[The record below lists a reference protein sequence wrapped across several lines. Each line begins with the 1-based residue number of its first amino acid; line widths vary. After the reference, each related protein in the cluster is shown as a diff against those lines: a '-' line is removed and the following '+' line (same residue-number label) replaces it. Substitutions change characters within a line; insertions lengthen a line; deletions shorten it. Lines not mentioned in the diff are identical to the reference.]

1 MLIALYL
8 LHHSLLL
15 MIAATMPDKPSNL
28 YDYTQSYA
36 HLITER
42 HAMIK
47 PHTHHPYQL
56 GASLYMPATR
66 QDIWQVIK
74 RDKLPTINSI
84 IICLE
89 DAVSHNDV
97 ELALLRLQT
106 LLEDWANNI
115 DSINEPSKQPDSQTE
130 QQTHQTL
137 QPTRPLVF
145 VRPRNPT
152 MLQKLA
158 DFEHIDLLDGFVL
171 PKVDM
176 YSLSNWRMAC
186 QNLSDHQLLMPTL
199 ETAAVFN
206 PHHNQELAIGFKE
219 AFSQPVFA
227 LRIGGNDLFAAL
239 RLRRPKNS
247 IVYDTPIGTLAYQLL
262 GCFVPHGFYLSAP
275 VFEYLDEPVLFMQ
288 ELDRDVSL
296 GLVGKTVIHP
306 SQIALVQ
313 QAYCVPM
320 SILDEAQAILHSEA
334 KAVFKY
340 NNTMLEPATHRAWAT
355 EIVNRAEVFGT
366 INDGN
371 SDYNSLS
378 DSL

>member
-1 MLIALYL
+1 
-8 LHHSLLL
+8 
-15 MIAATMPDKPSNL
+15 MPDKLSNL

-47 PHTHHPYQL
+47 PHTYHPYQL

-89 DAVSHNDV
+89 DAVSHSDV
-97 ELALLRLQT
+97 ELAMTRLQT
-106 LLEDWANNI
+106 LLDTWASHL
-115 DSINEPSKQPDSQTE
+115 DCINEPSKQADIQADIQLT
-130 QQTHQTL
+130 QLTQ

-145 VRPRNPT
+145 VRPRNPM
-152 MLQKLA
+152 MLQQLA
-158 DFEHIDLLDGFVL
+158 DFKHIELLDGFVL

-176 YSLSNWRMAC
+176 CSLSSWRMAC
-186 QNLSDHQLLMPTL
+186 QNLSVDQLLMPTL
-199 ETAAVFN
+199 ETAALFN
-206 PHHNQELAIGFKE
+206 PYHNQELAIGFKE

-275 VFEYLDEPVLFMQ
+275 VFEYLDQPMLFMQ
-288 ELDRDVSL
+288 ELNRDVNL

-313 QAYCVPM
+313 QAYCVPL
-320 SILDEAQAILHSEA
+320 SRLDEAQAILHSEA

-340 NNTMLEPATHRAWAT
+340 NDTMLEPATHRAWAT

-371 SDYNSLS
+371 SDYKPL
-378 DSL
+378 L

>member
-1 MLIALYL
+1 MSDITNNESATYL
-8 LHHSLLL
+8 DTQS
-15 MIAATMPDKPSNL
+15 
-28 YDYTQSYA
+28 YDTLSYA

-42 HAMIK
+42 HAMVR

-89 DAVSHNDV
+89 DAVSHEDV
-97 ELALLRLQT
+97 ELALERLRT
-106 LLEDWANNI
+106 LLGTWAEHVN
-115 DSINEPSKQPDSQTE
+115 SINDPSRAAAIHAQ
-130 QQTHQTL
+130 H
-137 QPTRPLVF
+137 PTRPLVF
-145 VRPRNPT
+145 IRPRSPM
-152 MLQKLA
+152 MLQQLA
-158 DFEHIDLLDGFVL
+158 DYAHIDLIDGFVM

-186 QNLSDHQLLMPTL
+186 QNLSVDHLLMPTL
-199 ETAAVFN
+199 ETAALFN
-206 PHHNQELAIGFKE
+206 PHHNQELAIAFKE

-262 GCFVPHGFYLSAP
+262 GCFVPHGFYLTAP
-275 VFEYLDEPVLFMQ
+275 VFEYLDQPTLFMQ
-288 ELDRDVSL
+288 ELNHDVSL

-313 QAYCVPM
+313 QAYCVPL
-320 SILDEAQAILHSEA
+320 STLDEAQAILHSEA

-355 EIVNRAEVFGT
+355 EVVNRAEAFGT
-366 INDGN
+366 IDDGH
-371 SDYNSLS
+371 SQYSS
-378 DSL
+378 RM

>member
-1 MLIALYL
+1 
-8 LHHSLLL
+8 
-15 MIAATMPDKPSNL
+15 MPDNQSDL
-28 YDYTQSYA
+28 YNNTQSYA

-42 HAMIK
+42 HAMVK
-47 PHTHHPYQL
+47 PHTYHPYQL

-89 DAVSHNDV
+89 DSVSHSDV
-97 ELALLRLQT
+97 ELALTRLQA
-106 LLEDWANNI
+106 LLNNWASHVN
-115 DSINEPSKQPDSQTE
+115 SINDPSIQAANQSN
-130 QQTHQTL
+130 QQTR

-145 VRPRNPT
+145 VRPRNPI
-152 MLQKLA
+152 MLQKLME
-158 DFEHIDLLDGFVL
+158 FEHIDLLDGFVL

-176 YSLSNWRMAC
+176 YSLSNWRLAC
-186 QNLSDHQLLMPTL
+186 QNMSDEQLLMPTL
-199 ETAAVFN
+199 ETAALFN
-206 PHHNQELAIGFKE
+206 PHHNQELAIAFKE

-227 LRIGGNDLFAAL
+227 LRVGGNDLFAAL
-239 RLRRPKNS
+239 RLRRPKDS
-247 IVYDTPIGTLAYQLL
+247 IIYDTPIGTLAYQLL
-262 GCFVPHGFYLSAP
+262 GCFVPHGFYLTAP
-275 VFEYLDEPVLFMQ
+275 VFEYLDQPMLFMQ
-288 ELDRDVSL
+288 ELNRDVNL

-320 SILDEAQAILHSEA
+320 SMLDEAQAILHSEA

-340 NNTMLEPATHRAWAT
+340 NNTMLEPATHRAWAH

-366 INDGN
+366 INDGH
-371 SDYNSLS
+371 SDYKPL
-378 DSL
+378 L

>member
-1 MLIALYL
+1 
-8 LHHSLLL
+8 
-15 MIAATMPDKPSNL
+15 MPDNSNNESNL
-28 YDYTQSYA
+28 YNYTQSYE

-42 HAMIK
+42 HALLK

-84 IICLE
+84 IICVE
-89 DAVSHNDV
+89 DAVSHDDV
-97 ELALLRLQT
+97 ELALQRLQE
-106 LLEDWANNI
+106 LLNTWAAHIN
-115 DSINEPSKQPDSQTE
+115 SINDPSTPQNNKQE
-130 QQTHQTL
+130 

-145 VRPRNPT
+145 VRPRNPM

-158 DFEHIDLLDGFVL
+158 HYKHIELLDGFVM

-176 YSLSNWRMAC
+176 CSLSNWRMAC
-186 QNLSDHQLLMPTL
+186 QNLSTDQLLMPTL
-199 ETAAVFN
+199 ETAALFN

-262 GCFVPHGFYLSAP
+262 GCFVPHGFYLTAP
-275 VFEYLDEPVLFMQ
+275 VFEYLDQPTLFMQ
-288 ELDRDVSL
+288 ELTRDVSL

-306 SQIALVQ
+306 NQIALVQ
-313 QAYCVPM
+313 QAYCVPA
-320 SILDEAQAILHSEA
+320 STLDEAQAILHSEA

-355 EIVNRAEVFGT
+355 EIINRAKVFGT
-366 INDGN
+366 INN
-371 SDYNSLS
+371 NNTEYSSRL
-378 DSL
+378 

>member
-1 MLIALYL
+1 MSDMPKNESHLYQ
-8 LHHSLLL
+8 
-15 MIAATMPDKPSNL
+15 N
-28 YDYTQSYA
+28 TQSYA

-42 HAMIK
+42 HAMLK
-47 PHTHHPYQL
+47 PNMHHPYQL

-97 ELALLRLQT
+97 ELALERLQT
-106 LLEDWANNI
+106 LLYTWATHV
-115 DSINEPSKQPDSQTE
+115 DSINEPTQQAETQQTKIQTE
-130 QQTHQTL
+130 

-145 VRPRNPT
+145 VRPRHPA
-152 MLQKLA
+152 MLEQLSG
-158 DFEHIDLLDGFVL
+158 FTHIDLIDGFVM

-186 QNLSDHQLLMPTL
+186 QNLSTDMLLMPTL
-199 ETAAVFN
+199 ETAALFN

-247 IVYDTPIGTLAYQLL
+247 LVYDTPVGTLAYQLL
-262 GCFVPHGFYLSAP
+262 GCFVPHGLYRSAP
-275 VFEYLDEPVLFMQ
+275 VCEYLDEPTLFMQ
-288 ELDRDVSL
+288 ELTRDVSL

-313 QAYCVPM
+313 QAYCVPL
-320 SILDEAQAILHSEA
+320 STLDEAQAILHSEA

-355 EIVNRAEVFGT
+355 EIVNRANVFGT

-371 SDYNSLS
+371 NDYTARL
-378 DSL
+378 

>member
-1 MLIALYL
+1 
-8 LHHSLLL
+8 
-15 MIAATMPDKPSNL
+15 MPIMSNIL
-28 YDYTQSYA
+28 NNESDIYSYTQSYA

-42 HAMIK
+42 HAMVR

-66 QDIWQVIK
+66 QDIWQVIT

-97 ELALLRLQT
+97 ELALERLKA
-106 LLEDWANNI
+106 LLHTWATHI
-115 DSINEPSKQPDSQTE
+115 DSINDPAKQTDLLSKQQAE
-130 QQTHQTL
+130 H
-137 QPTRPLVF
+137 PTRPLVF
-145 VRPRNPT
+145 VRPRNPV
-152 MLQKLA
+152 MLQQLA
-158 DFEHIDLLDGFVL
+158 DYAHIDLIDGFVM

-176 YSLSNWRMAC
+176 CSLSNWRMAC
-186 QNLSDHQLLMPTL
+186 QNLSANHLLMPTL
-199 ETAAVFN
+199 ETAALFN

-219 AFSQPVFA
+219 AFTQPVFA
-227 LRIGGNDLFAAL
+227 LRIGGNDLFATL

-262 GCFVPHGFYLSAP
+262 GCFVPHGFYLTAP
-275 VFEYLDEPVLFMQ
+275 VFEYLDQPTLFMQ
-288 ELDRDVSL
+288 ELTNDVSL

-313 QAYCVPM
+313 QAYRVPS
-320 SILDEAQAILHSEA
+320 SILDEAQAILHTEA

-355 EIVNRAEVFGT
+355 EIVNRAEVFGKVD
-366 INDGN
+366 DG
-371 SDYNSLS
+371 SIDYSAGL
-378 DSL
+378 

>member
-1 MLIALYL
+1 
-8 LHHSLLL
+8 
-15 MIAATMPDKPSNL
+15 MPDTLFSFHHH
-28 YDYTQSYA
+28 TQSYA
-36 HLITER
+36 HQITER
-42 HAMIK
+42 HAMVR

-66 QDIWQVIK
+66 QDIWQVISRK
-74 RDKLPTINSI
+74 KLSTINSI

-89 DAVSHNDV
+89 DAVSHTDV
-97 ELALLRLQT
+97 DMALLQLQT
-106 LLEDWANNI
+106 LLHTWAAHL
-115 DSINEPSKQPDSQTE
+115 DSVNEPADGATYQPQ
-130 QQTHQTL
+130 

-145 VRPRNPT
+145 VRPRSPA
-152 MLQKLA
+152 MLQQLA
-158 DFEHIDLLDGFVL
+158 GFEHIDLLDGFVL

-186 QNLSDHQLLMPTL
+186 QELSAEQLLMPTL
-199 ETAAVFN
+199 ETAAFFD
-206 PHHNQELAIGFKE
+206 PHHNQELAIAFKE
-219 AFSQPVFA
+219 AFIQPIFA

-247 IVYDTPIGTLAYQLL
+247 ILYDSPIGTLTYQLL
-262 GCFVPHGFYLSAP
+262 GCFVPHGFYLTAP
-275 VFEYLDEPVLFMQ
+275 VFEYLDNPTLFMQ
-288 ELDRDVSL
+288 ELTRDVSL

-340 NNTMLEPATHRAWAT
+340 NDTMLEPATHRAWAT
-355 EIVNRAEVFGT
+355 EVVNRAQVFGT
-366 INDGN
+366 IDD
-371 SDYNSLS
+371 STAERQSL
-378 DSL
+378 L

>member
-1 MLIALYL
+1 
-8 LHHSLLL
+8 
-15 MIAATMPDKPSNL
+15 MPDNSNNESNL
-28 YDYTQSYA
+28 YNYTQSYE

-42 HAMIK
+42 HALLK

-84 IICLE
+84 IICVE
-89 DAVSHNDV
+89 DAVSHDDV
-97 ELALLRLQT
+97 ELALQRLQE
-106 LLEDWANNI
+106 LLNTWAAHI
-115 DSINEPSKQPDSQTE
+115 DSINDPSTPQNNKQE
-130 QQTHQTL
+130 

-145 VRPRNPT
+145 VRPRNPM

-158 DFEHIDLLDGFVL
+158 HYKHIELLDGFVM

-176 YSLSNWRMAC
+176 CSLSNWRVAC
-186 QNLSDHQLLMPTL
+186 QNLSTDQLLMPTL
-199 ETAAVFN
+199 ETAALFN

-262 GCFVPHGFYLSAP
+262 GCFVPHGFYLTAP
-275 VFEYLDEPVLFMQ
+275 VFEYLDQPTLFMQ
-288 ELDRDVSL
+288 ELTRDVSL

-306 SQIALVQ
+306 NQIALVQ
-313 QAYCVPM
+313 QAYCVPA
-320 SILDEAQAILHSEA
+320 STLDEAQAILHSEA

-355 EIVNRAEVFGT
+355 EIINRAKVFGT
-366 INDGN
+366 INNDN
-371 SDYNSLS
+371 TEYSSRL
-378 DSL
+378 

>member
-1 MLIALYL
+1 
-8 LHHSLLL
+8 
-15 MIAATMPDKPSNL
+15 MIPTMPDNSNNESNL
-28 YDYTQSYA
+28 YNYTQSYE

-42 HAMIK
+42 HALLK

-84 IICLE
+84 IICVE
-89 DAVSHNDV
+89 DAVSHDDV
-97 ELALLRLQT
+97 ELALQRLQE
-106 LLEDWANNI
+106 LLNTWAAHI
-115 DSINEPSKQPDSQTE
+115 DSINDPSTPQNNKQE
-130 QQTHQTL
+130 

-145 VRPRNPT
+145 VRPRNPM

-158 DFEHIDLLDGFVL
+158 HYKHIELLDGFVM

-176 YSLSNWRMAC
+176 CSLSNWRMAC
-186 QNLSDHQLLMPTL
+186 QNLSTDQLLMPTL
-199 ETAAVFN
+199 ETAALFN

-262 GCFVPHGFYLSAP
+262 GCFVPHGFYLTAP
-275 VFEYLDEPVLFMQ
+275 VFEYLDQPTLFMQ
-288 ELDRDVSL
+288 ELTRDVSL

-306 SQIALVQ
+306 NQIALVQ
-313 QAYCVPM
+313 QAYCVPA
-320 SILDEAQAILHSEA
+320 STLDEAQAILHSEA

-355 EIVNRAEVFGT
+355 EIINRAKVFGT
-366 INDGN
+366 INNDN
-371 SDYNSLS
+371 TEYSSRL
-378 DSL
+378 

>member
-1 MLIALYL
+1 M
-8 LHHSLLL
+8 SD
-15 MIAATMPDKPSNL
+15 MPHNESNL
-28 YDYTQSYA
+28 YNNNQSYA

-42 HAMIK
+42 HAMLK

-66 QDIWQVIK
+66 QDIWQVIT

-89 DAVSHNDV
+89 DAVSHSDV
-97 ELALLRLQT
+97 ELALERLQT
-106 LLEDWANNI
+106 LLHTWATHV
-115 DSINEPSKQPDSQTE
+115 DSINDPAKKDGIQSKAHTD
-130 QQTHQTL
+130 

-145 VRPRNPT
+145 VRPRHPA
-152 MLQKLA
+152 MLEQLA
-158 DFEHIDLLDGFVL
+158 DFAHIDLVDGFVL

-186 QNLSDHQLLMPTL
+186 QNLSTEQLLMPTL
-199 ETAAVFN
+199 ETAALFN

-262 GCFVPHGFYLSAP
+262 GCFVPHGFYLTAP
-275 VFEYLDEPVLFMQ
+275 VFEYLEQPTLFMK
-288 ELDRDVSL
+288 ELMRDVNL

-313 QAYCVPM
+313 QAYCVPL
-320 SILDEAQAILHSEA
+320 STLDEAQAILHSEA

-340 NNTMLEPATHRAWAT
+340 NDTMLEPATHRAWAT

-366 INDGN
+366 LDDINN
-371 SDYNSLS
+371 DYTARL
-378 DSL
+378 

>member
-1 MLIALYL
+1 MTL
-8 LHHSLLL
+8 
-15 MIAATMPDKPSNL
+15 TMPDKPSSL
-28 YDYTQSYA
+28 YNPTQSYN
-36 HLITER
+36 HLITGR
-42 HAMIK
+42 HALVT
-47 PHTHHPYQL
+47 PSAYHPYQL

-89 DAVSHNDV
+89 DAVSPDDV
-97 ELALLRLQT
+97 DVALVRLQE
-106 LLEDWANNI
+106 LLATWSAHI
-115 DSINEPSKQPDSQTE
+115 DSITAPSILTDSAKSA
-130 QQTHQTL
+130 
-137 QPTRPLVF
+137 RPLVF
-145 VRPRNPT
+145 VRPRNPA
-152 MLQKLA
+152 MLQQMASYK
-158 DFEHIDLLDGFVL
+158 HIDLIDGFVL

-176 YSLSNWRMAC
+176 CSLSNWRMAC
-186 QNLSDHQLLMPTL
+186 QNLSTEQLLMPTL
-199 ETAAVFN
+199 ETAALFN
-206 PHHNQELAIGFKE
+206 PYHNQELAIGFKE

-247 IVYDTPIGTLAYQLL
+247 IVYDTPIGSLAYQLL
-262 GCFVPHGFYLSAP
+262 GCFVPHGFYLTAP
-275 VFEYLDEPVLFMQ
+275 VFEYLDQPTLMMQ
-288 ELDRDVSL
+288 ELTADVRL

-320 SILDEAQAILHSEA
+320 STFDEATAILDVEA

-355 EIVNRAEVFGT
+355 EIINRAQVFGT
-366 INDGN
+366 IDDGH
-371 SDYNSLS
+371 SEYSS
-378 DSL
+378 RR

>member
-1 MLIALYL
+1 MMPI
-8 LHHSLLL
+8 
-15 MIAATMPDKPSNL
+15 MPDMPNNESNI
-28 YDYTQSYA
+28 YSHTQSYA

-42 HAMIK
+42 HAMVR
-47 PHTHHPYQL
+47 PNTHHPYQL

-97 ELALLRLQT
+97 ELALTRLQA
-106 LLEDWANNI
+106 LLHTWAAHV
-115 DSINEPSKQPDSQTE
+115 DSINDPSRQAGLQSEQQTE
-130 QQTHQTL
+130 QQSEQQTEH
-137 QPTRPLVF
+137 PTRPLVF
-145 VRPRNPT
+145 VRPRNPM
-152 MLQKLA
+152 MLQQLA
-158 DFEHIDLLDGFVL
+158 DYDHIDLIDGFVM

-186 QNLSDHQLLMPTL
+186 QNLSIDQLLMPTL
-199 ETAAVFN
+199 ETAALFN

-219 AFSQPVFA
+219 AFGQPVFA

-262 GCFVPHGFYLSAP
+262 GCFVPHGFYLTAP
-275 VFEYLDEPVLFMQ
+275 VFEYLDQPTLFMQ
-288 ELDRDVSL
+288 ELTRDVSL

-320 SILDEAQAILHSEA
+320 STLDEAQAILHSEA

-355 EIVNRAEVFGT
+355 EIVNRANAFGT

-371 SDYNSLS
+371 SDYTSRL
-378 DSL
+378 

>member
-1 MLIALYL
+1 
-8 LHHSLLL
+8 
-15 MIAATMPDKPSNL
+15 MPDKPNNESDLHN
-28 YDYTQSYA
+28 YTESYA
-36 HLITER
+36 HSITER
-42 HAMIK
+42 HALLK
-47 PHTHHPYQL
+47 PHTHHPYEL

-74 RDKLPTINSI
+74 RVKLSTINSI

-97 ELALLRLQT
+97 ELALERLQE
-106 LLEDWANNI
+106 LLNTWALNI
-115 DSINEPSKQPDSQTE
+115 DSINNPSDADNSKQD
-130 QQTHQTL
+130 

-145 VRPRNPT
+145 VRPRNPV

-158 DFEHIDLLDGFVL
+158 HYKNIELLDGFVM

-186 QNLSDHQLLMPTL
+186 QNLSHEQLLMPTL
-199 ETAAVFN
+199 ETAALFD

-219 AFSQPVFA
+219 AFSQPVFT

-247 IVYDTPIGTLAYQLL
+247 IIYDTPIGTLAYQLL

-275 VFEYLDEPVLFMQ
+275 VFEYLDQPTLFMQ
-288 ELDRDVSL
+288 ELTRDVSL

-313 QAYCVPM
+313 QAYCVPA
-320 SILDEAQAILHSEA
+320 SVLDEAQAILHSEA

-355 EIVNRAEVFGT
+355 EIINRAKVFGT
-366 INDGN
+366 INND
-371 SDYNSLS
+371 STDYKSRV
-378 DSL
+378 

>member
-1 MLIALYL
+1 M
-8 LHHSLLL
+8 SD
-15 MIAATMPDKPSNL
+15 MPNNESRFYNN
-28 YDYTQSYA
+28 TQSYA

-42 HAMIK
+42 HAMLK
-47 PHTHHPYQL
+47 PLMHHPYQL

-89 DAVSHNDV
+89 DAVSHHDV
-97 ELALLRLQT
+97 ELALERLQT
-106 LLEDWANNI
+106 LLDTWAAHV
-115 DSINEPSKQPDSQTE
+115 DSINDPSNTDIQTE
-130 QQTHQTL
+130 

-145 VRPRNPT
+145 VRPRHPA
-152 MLQKLA
+152 MLELLS
-158 DFEHIDLLDGFVL
+158 DFAHIDLIDGFVM

-186 QNLSDHQLLMPTL
+186 QNLSSETLLMPTL
-199 ETAAVFN
+199 ETAALFN

-219 AFSQPVFA
+219 AFSQPIFA

-262 GCFVPHGFYLSAP
+262 GCFVPHGFYLTAP
-275 VFEYLDEPVLFMQ
+275 VFEYLDQPMLFMQ
-288 ELDRDVSL
+288 ELNRDVNL

-313 QAYCVPM
+313 QAYCVPL
-320 SILDEAQAILHSEA
+320 STLDEAQAILHSEA

-340 NNTMLEPATHRAWAT
+340 NNTMLEPATHRAWAQ
-355 EIVNRAEVFGT
+355 EVVNRAEVFGT
-366 INDGN
+366 INDGH
-371 SDYNSLS
+371 SDYKPL
-378 DSL
+378 L

>member
-1 MLIALYL
+1 M
-8 LHHSLLL
+8 
-15 MIAATMPDKPSNL
+15 TNNDSNL
-28 YDYTQSYA
+28 YNHTQSYA
-36 HLITER
+36 DIITER
-42 HAMIK
+42 HDMVK

-74 RDKLPTINSI
+74 RDKLSTINSI

-89 DAVSHNDV
+89 DAVSHSDV
-97 ELALLRLQT
+97 ELALISLQT
-106 LLEDWANNI
+106 LLDTWSAHV
-115 DSINEPSKQPDSQTE
+115 DSINEPSRKGTNHSE
-130 QQTHQTL
+130 QQTQK
-137 QPTRPLVF
+137 PTRPLVF

-158 DFEHIDLLDGFVL
+158 DFRHIELLDGFVL

-176 YSLSNWRMAC
+176 YSLSDWRMAC
-186 QNLSDHQLLMPTL
+186 QNLKTDQLLMPTL
-199 ETAAVFN
+199 ETAALFD

-247 IVYDTPIGTLAYQLL
+247 IIYDTPVGTLAYQLL

-275 VFEYLDEPVLFMQ
+275 VFEYLDQPTLFMQ
-288 ELDRDVSL
+288 ELTRDVGL

-313 QAYCVPM
+313 QAYCVPA
-320 SILDEAQAILHSEA
+320 STLDEAQAILHSEA

-340 NNTMLEPATHRAWAT
+340 NNTMLEPATHRAWAI
-355 EIVNRAEVFGT
+355 EVVNRAEVFGT
-366 INDGN
+366 ISDSN
-371 SDYNSLS
+371 SDYKPL
-378 DSL
+378 L

>member
-1 MLIALYL
+1 MSDI
-8 LHHSLLL
+8 
-15 MIAATMPDKPSNL
+15 PKNQSNL
-28 YDYTQSYA
+28 YAHTQSYA

-42 HAMIK
+42 HAMVR

-89 DAVSHNDV
+89 DAVGHSDV
-97 ELALLRLQT
+97 ELALERLQN
-106 LLEDWANNI
+106 LLNTWAEHV
-115 DSINEPSKQPDSQTE
+115 DTINQPCKPAALESQPPA
-130 QQTHQTL
+130 QL
-137 QPTRPLVF
+137 PTRPLVF
-145 VRPRNPT
+145 VRPRSPA
-152 MLQKLA
+152 MLQQLA
-158 DFEHIDLLDGFVL
+158 DYAHIDLVDGFVL

-176 YSLSNWRMAC
+176 YSLSNWRLAC
-186 QNLSDHQLLMPTL
+186 QNIRSTQLLMPTL
-199 ETAAVFN
+199 ETAALFN
-206 PHHNQELAIGFKE
+206 PRHNQELAIGFKE
-219 AFSQPVFA
+219 AFNQPVFA

-262 GCFVPHGFYLSAP
+262 GCFVPHGFYLTAP
-275 VFEYLDEPVLFMQ
+275 VFEYLDQPTLFMQ
-288 ELDRDVSL
+288 ELTRDVSL

-313 QAYCVPM
+313 QAYCV
-320 SILDEAQAILHSEA
+320 SLSTLDEAQAILHSEA

-355 EIVNRAEVFGT
+355 EIVNRAEVFGA
-366 INDGN
+366 IDDSN
-371 SDYNSLS
+371 SEYRARL
-378 DSL
+378 

>member
-1 MLIALYL
+1 
-8 LHHSLLL
+8 
-15 MIAATMPDKPSNL
+15 MPDNSNNESNL
-28 YDYTQSYA
+28 YNYTQSYE

-42 HAMIK
+42 HALLK

-84 IICLE
+84 IICVE
-89 DAVSHNDV
+89 DAVSHDDV
-97 ELALLRLQT
+97 ELALQRLQE
-106 LLEDWANNI
+106 LLNTWAAHI
-115 DSINEPSKQPDSQTE
+115 DSINDPSTPQNNKQE
-130 QQTHQTL
+130 Q
-137 QPTRPLVF
+137 PPRPLVF
-145 VRPRNPT
+145 VRPRNPM

-158 DFEHIDLLDGFVL
+158 HYKHIELLDGFVM

-176 YSLSNWRMAC
+176 CSLSNWRMAC
-186 QNLSDHQLLMPTL
+186 QNFSTDQLLMPTL
-199 ETAAVFN
+199 ETAALFN

-262 GCFVPHGFYLSAP
+262 GCFVPHGFYLTAP
-275 VFEYLDEPVLFMQ
+275 VFEYLDQPTLFMQ
-288 ELDRDVSL
+288 ELTRDVSL

-306 SQIALVQ
+306 NQIALVQ
-313 QAYCVPM
+313 QAYCVPA
-320 SILDEAQAILHSEA
+320 STLDEAQAILHSEA

-355 EIVNRAEVFGT
+355 EIINRAKVFGT
-366 INDGN
+366 INN
-371 SDYNSLS
+371 NNTEYSSRL
-378 DSL
+378 

>member
-1 MLIALYL
+1 
-8 LHHSLLL
+8 
-15 MIAATMPDKPSNL
+15 MPDMTTNESSL
-28 YDYTQSYA
+28 YNYTQSYA
-36 HLITER
+36 NLITDR
-42 HAMIK
+42 HALVK

-56 GASLYMPATR
+56 GASLSMPATR

-74 RDKLPTINSI
+74 RDKLSTINSI

-89 DAVSHNDV
+89 DAVSHSDI
-97 ELALLRLQT
+97 ELALIRLQA
-106 LLEDWANNI
+106 LLDTWAAHV
-115 DSINEPSKQPDSQTE
+115 DMINEPSRQAVDQIEPQSK
-130 QQTHQTL
+130 

-145 VRPRNPT
+145 VRPRNPM

-158 DFEHIDLLDGFVL
+158 DFRHIGLLDGFVL

-186 QNLSDHQLLMPTL
+186 QNLDTDQLLMPTL
-199 ETAAVFN
+199 ETAALFD

-247 IVYDTPIGTLAYQLL
+247 IIYDTPIGTLAYQLL

-275 VFEYLDEPVLFMQ
+275 VFEYLDQPTLFMQ
-288 ELDRDVSL
+288 ELTRDVGL

-313 QAYCVPM
+313 QAYCVPASM
-320 SILDEAQAILHSEA
+320 LDEAQAILHSEA

-355 EIVNRAEVFGT
+355 EVVNRAEVFGT

-371 SDYNSLS
+371 SDYKPL
-378 DSL
+378 L

>member
-1 MLIALYL
+1 M
-8 LHHSLLL
+8 S
-15 MIAATMPDKPSNL
+15 DKSSSL

-36 HLITER
+36 HLITAR
-42 HAMIK
+42 HAMIE
-47 PHTHHPYQL
+47 PRTHHPYQL

-66 QDIWQVIK
+66 QDIWRVIK
-74 RDKLPTINSI
+74 REKLPTINSI

-89 DAVSHNDV
+89 DAVSNEDV
-97 ELALLRLQT
+97 ELALERLQT
-106 LLEDWANNI
+106 LLNTWSEHA
-115 DSINEPSKQPDSQTE
+115 DSTQEPSTSKQAPNE
-130 QQTHQTL
+130 Q
-137 QPTRPLVF
+137 PIRPLVF
-145 VRPRNPT
+145 LRPRNPT
-152 MLQKLA
+152 MLQALA
-158 DFEHIDLLDGFVL
+158 NYKHIELLDGFVM

-176 YSLSNWRMAC
+176 CSLSSWRMAC
-186 QNLSDHQLLMPTL
+186 QNLNTEQLLMPTL
-199 ETAAVFN
+199 ETAALFD

-275 VFEYLDEPVLFMQ
+275 VFEYLDQPTLLMQ
-288 ELDRDVSL
+288 ELTRDVSL

-313 QAYCVPM
+313 QAYCVPL
-320 SILDEAQAILHSEA
+320 STLDEAQAILHSEA

-355 EIVNRAEVFGT
+355 QIVNRAQVFGT
-366 INDGN
+366 INDG
-371 SDYNSLS
+371 SGDYNTRL
-378 DSL
+378 

>member
-1 MLIALYL
+1 
-8 LHHSLLL
+8 
-15 MIAATMPDKPSNL
+15 MPDNSNNESNL
-28 YDYTQSYA
+28 YNYTQSYE

-42 HAMIK
+42 HALLK

-84 IICLE
+84 IICVE
-89 DAVSHNDV
+89 DAVSHDDV
-97 ELALLRLQT
+97 ELALQRLQE
-106 LLEDWANNI
+106 LLNTWAAHI
-115 DSINEPSKQPDSQTE
+115 DSINNPSTPQNNKQE
-130 QQTHQTL
+130 

-145 VRPRNPT
+145 VRPRNPM

-158 DFEHIDLLDGFVL
+158 HYKHIELLDGFVM

-176 YSLSNWRMAC
+176 CSLSNWRMAC
-186 QNLSDHQLLMPTL
+186 QNLSTDQLLMPTL
-199 ETAAVFN
+199 ETAALFN

-262 GCFVPHGFYLSAP
+262 GCFVPHGFYLTAP
-275 VFEYLDEPVLFMQ
+275 VFEYLDQPTLFMQ
-288 ELDRDVSL
+288 ELTRDVSL

-306 SQIALVQ
+306 NQIALVQ
-313 QAYCVPM
+313 QAYCVPA
-320 SILDEAQAILHSEA
+320 STLDEAQAILHSEA

-355 EIVNRAEVFGT
+355 EIINRAKVFGT
-366 INDGN
+366 INN
-371 SDYNSLS
+371 NNTEYS
-378 DSL
+378 

>member
-1 MLIALYL
+1 
-8 LHHSLLL
+8 
-15 MIAATMPDKPSNL
+15 MPDNPNNESEL
-28 YDYTQSYA
+28 YNYTQSYE

-42 HAMIK
+42 HALLK
-47 PHTHHPYQL
+47 TYNHHPYQL

-84 IICLE
+84 IICVE

-97 ELALLRLQT
+97 ELALERLQE
-106 LLEDWANNI
+106 LLNTWAAHS
-115 DSINEPSKQPDSQTE
+115 DSINTPSAPE
-130 QQTHQTL
+130 NNQQNR
-137 QPTRPLVF
+137 PTRPLVF
-145 VRPRNPT
+145 VRPRNPM

-158 DFEHIDLLDGFVL
+158 HYQNIELLDGFVM

-176 YSLSNWRMAC
+176 CSLSNWRMSC
-186 QNLSDHQLLMPTL
+186 QNLNSEQLLMPTL
-199 ETAAVFN
+199 ETAALFD

-247 IVYDTPIGTLAYQLL
+247 IIYDTPIGTLAYQLL

-275 VFEYLDEPVLFMQ
+275 VFEYLDQPTLFMQ
-288 ELDRDVSL
+288 ELTRDVSL

-313 QAYCVPM
+313 QAYCVPA
-320 SILDEAQAILHSEA
+320 SVLDEAQAILHSEA

-355 EIVNRAEVFGT
+355 EIINRAKVFGT
-366 INDGN
+366 INNDN
-371 SDYNSLS
+371 TDYKSRV
-378 DSL
+378 

>member
-1 MLIALYL
+1 MLP
-8 LHHSLLL
+8 
-15 MIAATMPDKPSNL
+15 TMPDNSNNESNL
-28 YDYTQSYA
+28 YNYTQSYE

-42 HAMIK
+42 HALLK

-84 IICLE
+84 IICVE
-89 DAVSHNDV
+89 DAVSHDDV
-97 ELALLRLQT
+97 ELALQRLQE
-106 LLEDWANNI
+106 LLNTWAAHI
-115 DSINEPSKQPDSQTE
+115 DSINDPSTPQNNKQE
-130 QQTHQTL
+130 

-145 VRPRNPT
+145 VRPRNPM
-152 MLQKLA
+152 MLQKLVHYK
-158 DFEHIDLLDGFVL
+158 HIELLDGFVM

-176 YSLSNWRMAC
+176 CSLSNWRMAC
-186 QNLSDHQLLMPTL
+186 QNLSTDQLLMPTL
-199 ETAAVFN
+199 ETAALFN

-262 GCFVPHGFYLSAP
+262 GCFVPHGFYLTAP
-275 VFEYLDEPVLFMQ
+275 VFEYLDQPTLFMQ
-288 ELDRDVSL
+288 ELTRDVSL

-306 SQIALVQ
+306 NQIALVQ
-313 QAYCVPM
+313 QAYCVPA
-320 SILDEAQAILHSEA
+320 STLDEAQAILHSEA

-355 EIVNRAEVFGT
+355 EIINRAKVFGT
-366 INDGN
+366 INN
-371 SDYNSLS
+371 NNTEYSSRL
-378 DSL
+378 

>member
-1 MLIALYL
+1 MTP
-8 LHHSLLL
+8 
-15 MIAATMPDKPSNL
+15 TMQDKQTNL
-28 YDYTQSYA
+28 YDHTQSYA
-36 HLITER
+36 HLIAER
-42 HAMIK
+42 HAMIE

-66 QDIWQVIK
+66 QDIWQVIR

-89 DAVSHNDV
+89 DSVSHSDV
-97 ELALLRLQT
+97 ELALTRLQA
-106 LLEDWANNI
+106 LLNMWKTNVH
-115 DSINEPSKQPDSQTE
+115 SINEPSKQTTDHSDKQSQ
-130 QQTHQTL
+130 

-145 VRPRNPT
+145 VRPRNPM
-152 MLQKLA
+152 MLQKLV
-158 DFEHIDLLDGFVL
+158 DFKHIDLIDGFVM

-186 QNLSDHQLLMPTL
+186 QNLETNQLLMPTL
-199 ETAAVFN
+199 ETAALFN
-206 PHHNQELAIGFKE
+206 PHHNQELAIAFKE

-239 RLRRPKNS
+239 RLRRPKDS
-247 IVYDTPIGTLAYQLL
+247 IIYDTPIGTLAYQLL

-275 VFEYLDEPVLFMQ
+275 VFEYLDQPMLFMQ
-288 ELDRDVSL
+288 ELNRDVNL

-320 SILDEAQAILHSEA
+320 SMLDEAQAILHSEA

-355 EIVNRAEVFGT
+355 QIVNRAEVFGT
-366 INDGN
+366 INDG
-371 SDYNSLS
+371 SGDYKPL
-378 DSL
+378 L

>member
-1 MLIALYL
+1 MPI
-8 LHHSLLL
+8 
-15 MIAATMPDKPSNL
+15 MPDMPNNESNI
-28 YDYTQSYA
+28 YSNNQSYA

-42 HAMIK
+42 HAMVR
-47 PHTHHPYQL
+47 PNTHHPYQL

-89 DAVSHNDV
+89 DAVSHSDV
-97 ELALLRLQT
+97 ELALTRLQA
-106 LLEDWANNI
+106 LLHTWAAHV
-115 DSINEPSKQPDSQTE
+115 DSINDPSRQAGLQSE
-130 QQTHQTL
+130 

-145 VRPRNPT
+145 VRPRHPA
-152 MLQKLA
+152 MLEQLSHFA
-158 DFEHIDLLDGFVL
+158 NIDLIDGFVM

-186 QNLSDHQLLMPTL
+186 QNLSIDQLLMPTL
-199 ETAAVFN
+199 ETAALFN

-262 GCFVPHGFYLSAP
+262 GCFVPHGFYLTAP
-275 VFEYLDEPVLFMQ
+275 VFEYLDQPTLFMQ
-288 ELDRDVSL
+288 ELTRDVSL

-320 SILDEAQAILHSEA
+320 STLDEAQAILHSEA

-355 EIVNRAEVFGT
+355 EIVNRANAFGT
-366 INDGN
+366 IDDGN
-371 SDYNSLS
+371 SDYTSRL
-378 DSL
+378 

>member
-1 MLIALYL
+1 
-8 LHHSLLL
+8 
-15 MIAATMPDKPSNL
+15 MPDNSNNESNL
-28 YDYTQSYA
+28 YNYTQSYE

-42 HAMIK
+42 HALLK

-84 IICLE
+84 IICVE
-89 DAVSHNDV
+89 DAVSHDDV
-97 ELALLRLQT
+97 ELALQRLQE
-106 LLEDWANNI
+106 LLNTWAAHI
-115 DSINEPSKQPDSQTE
+115 DSINDPSTPQNNKQE
-130 QQTHQTL
+130 

-145 VRPRNPT
+145 VRPRNPM

-158 DFEHIDLLDGFVL
+158 HYKHIELLDGFVM

-176 YSLSNWRMAC
+176 CSLSNWRMAC
-186 QNLSDHQLLMPTL
+186 QNLSTDQLLMPTL
-199 ETAAVFN
+199 ETAALFN

-219 AFSQPVFA
+219 AFNQPVFA

-262 GCFVPHGFYLSAP
+262 GCFVPHGFYLTAP
-275 VFEYLDEPVLFMQ
+275 VFEYLDQPTLFMQ
-288 ELDRDVSL
+288 ELTRDVSL

-306 SQIALVQ
+306 NQIALVQ
-313 QAYCVPM
+313 QAYCVPA
-320 SILDEAQAILHSEA
+320 STLDEAQAILHSEA

-355 EIVNRAEVFGT
+355 EIINRAKVFGT
-366 INDGN
+366 INN
-371 SDYNSLS
+371 NNTEYSSRL
-378 DSL
+378 

>member
-1 MLIALYL
+1 
-8 LHHSLLL
+8 
-15 MIAATMPDKPSNL
+15 MPDKPSSL
-28 YDYTQSYA
+28 YNHTRSYA
-36 HLITER
+36 NLITER
-42 HAMIK
+42 HAMVK

-89 DAVSHNDV
+89 DAVSHSDV
-97 ELALLRLQT
+97 ELALTRLQE
-106 LLEDWANNI
+106 LLNTWAMHV
-115 DSINEPSKQPDSQTE
+115 DSINIPSNQADI
-130 QQTHQTL
+130 QTH

-145 VRPRNPT
+145 VRPRNPM

-186 QNLSDHQLLMPTL
+186 QNLSDDQLLMPTL
-199 ETAAVFN
+199 ETAALFN
-206 PHHNQELAIGFKE
+206 PHHNQELAIAFKE
-219 AFSQPVFA
+219 AFSQPIFA

-239 RLRRPKNS
+239 RLRRPKDS
-247 IVYDTPIGTLAYQLL
+247 IIYDTPIGTLAYQLL

-275 VFEYLDEPVLFMQ
+275 VFEYLDQPMLFMQ
-288 ELDRDVSL
+288 ELNRDVNL

-320 SILDEAQAILHSEA
+320 SVLDEAQAILHSEA

-355 EIVNRAEVFGT
+355 EVVNRAEVFGT
-366 INDGN
+366 INDGH
-371 SDYNSLS
+371 SDYKPL
-378 DSL
+378 L

>member
-1 MLIALYL
+1 MPLKPNNESELY
-8 LHHSLLL
+8 
-15 MIAATMPDKPSNL
+15 N
-28 YDYTQSYA
+28 YTQSYE
-36 HLITER
+36 HLISES
-42 HAMIK
+42 HALLK

-84 IICLE
+84 IICVE

-97 ELALLRLQT
+97 ELALERLQT
-106 LLEDWANNI
+106 LLNTWAKHV
-115 DSINEPSKQPDSQTE
+115 DSINDPSKPEDSKLE
-130 QQTHQTL
+130 N
-137 QPTRPLVF
+137 PTRPLVF
-145 VRPRNPT
+145 VRPRNPI

-158 DFEHIDLLDGFVL
+158 HYKNIELLDGFVM

-176 YSLSNWRMAC
+176 CSLSNWRMAC
-186 QNLSDHQLLMPTL
+186 QNLSAEQLLMPTL
-199 ETAAVFN
+199 ETAALFD

-275 VFEYLDEPVLFMQ
+275 VFEYLDQPTLFMQ
-288 ELDRDVSL
+288 ELTRDVSL

-313 QAYCVPM
+313 QAYCVPA
-320 SILDEAQAILHSEA
+320 SVLDEAQAILHTEA

-355 EIVNRAEVFGT
+355 EIINRAKVFGT
-366 INDGN
+366 INNDNTNYRSG
-371 SDYNSLS
+371 L
-378 DSL
+378 